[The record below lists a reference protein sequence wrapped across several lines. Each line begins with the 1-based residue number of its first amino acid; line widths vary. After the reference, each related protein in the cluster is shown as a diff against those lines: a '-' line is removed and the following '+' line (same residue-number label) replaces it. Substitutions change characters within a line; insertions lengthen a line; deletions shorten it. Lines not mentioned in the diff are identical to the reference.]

1 MDPGWPSNPPLQVT
15 LIFNSSFSKK
25 VFLKAILSLQVICPL
40 CRVVQPLKDGAN
52 ALLQHLAAEH
62 AVRSNFNLL
71 FTIAMLQP
79 KHVGGKLPGG
89 QPASKSKKTISPTFS
104 VGDQNPTPLRASI
117 AKSHL
122 NSMMD
127 EARRR
132 VDEKPNNWIPSKMD
146 DSSSSLMK
154 DNWNKEGG
162 RSVLD
167 EDKEDKEG
175 GTSVLDDIIAARLEG
190 GLAMAR
196 KDPVVDP
203 LL

>member
-40 CRVVQPLKDGAN
+40 CRAVQPLKDGAN
-52 ALLQHLAAEH
+52 ALLQHLAAQH

-79 KHVGGKLPGG
+79 KHVGGKLSGG
-89 QPASKSKKTISPTFS
+89 QPAPKSKKTLSPTFS

-146 DSSSSLMK
+146 SSSSLMK

-167 EDKEDKEG
+167 
-175 GTSVLDDIIAARLEG
+175 DIIAARLECE
-190 GLAMAR
+190 LAMAR

>member
-40 CRVVQPLKDGAN
+40 CRAVQPLKDGAN
-52 ALLQHLAAEH
+52 ALLQHFAAQH

-89 QPASKSKKTISPTFS
+89 QPAPKSKKTLSPTFS

-146 DSSSSLMK
+146 SSSSLMK

-190 GLAMAR
+190 ELAKAR

>member
-15 LIFNSSFSKK
+15 LIFNNSFSKK

-89 QPASKSKKTISPTFS
+89 QPASKSKKTLLSTFS
-104 VGDQNPTPLRASI
+104 VGEQNPTPLRALM
-117 AKSHL
+117 ATSHL

-162 RSVLD
+162 
-167 EDKEDKEG
+167 
-175 GTSVLDDIIAARLEG
+175 TSVLDDIIAARLEC
-190 GLAMAR
+190 GLAKAR